1 MTAEE
6 LSERLAELVQ
16 MAQDAG
22 LDDDEIETEL
32 QTILDVLKGE

>member
-16 MAQDAG
+16 MAQDG
-22 LDDDEIETEL
+22 GIDDDEIEL